1 MSTPIF
7 QPVPSLMFVGED
19 GSLADEC
26 EAKLPHLSVLR
37 VKHAA
42 AAVERMVVTRPL
54 VVIVDETVRDS
65 DASEVIACAHDV
77 AAEVVRM
84 STEPAAAAVER
95 IRAAAVY
102 AESRRVMQQRG

>member
-7 QPVPSLMFVGED
+7 QPVPSLMFVGEV

-26 EAKLPHLSVLR
+26 ERQMPHLSVLR

-54 VVIVDETVRDS
+54 VVVVE
-65 DASEVIACAHDV
+65 DAVPEAELDEVIACAHDV
-77 AAEVVRM
+77 TAEVVRAFPE
-84 STEPAAAAVER
+84 SVVAAVER
-95 IRAAAVY
+95 IRDAALR
-102 AESRRVMQQRG
+102 AERRRVA